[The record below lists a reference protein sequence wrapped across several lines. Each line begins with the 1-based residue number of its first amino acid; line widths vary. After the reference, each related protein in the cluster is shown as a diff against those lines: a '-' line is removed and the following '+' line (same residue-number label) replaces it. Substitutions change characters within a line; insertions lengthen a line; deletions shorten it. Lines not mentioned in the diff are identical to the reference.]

1 MADQH
6 KTRKELC
13 RCASSDT
20 NSNKMT
26 EHIGERKAYNAQVWS
41 VYIYIYESV
50 YSFNI
55 YKKAQTENPVKEGNS
70 FLNFVIHLKGIAYR
84 ITYTSIIYIP
94 NCS

>member
-41 VYIYIYESV
+41 VYIYIYMKV
-50 YSFNI
+50 YTVLIFI
-55 YKKAQTENPVKEGNS
+55 KKRKQRT
-70 FLNFVIHLKGIAYR
+70 L
-84 ITYTSIIYIP
+84 
-94 NCS
+94 